1 MFQRFSLYARALAA
15 TARIGKPSTARRG
28 KGRAR
33 LLRQPCSEIASPRTQ
48 LPRRCLGS
56 CSPTLSLASETS
68 LADRSGRP
76 DDVPGPRP
84 NSSSVAGCMLCHA
97 LRRRNAQ
104 IACPS
109 RARCGCPGP
118 LILLGLDNPWANAEV
133 DKYFLLKERSI
144 FFLTK
149 WKETPLNQKLLR
161 CRGVRT

>member
-1 MFQRFSLYARALAA
+1 MIQVVSAAVMFQRFSLYARALAA

-76 DDVPGPRP
+76 DDVQDQGQILAALLDVCCVMPFGGVTPRSP
-84 NSSSVAGCMLCHA
+84 VRPERGA
-97 LRRRNAQ
+97 
-104 IACPS
+104 
-109 RARCGCPGP
+109 GCPGP
-118 LILLGLDNPWANAEV
+118 LILSCLGLDNPWANAEV

-144 FFLTK
+144 FF
-149 WKETPLNQKLLR
+149 
-161 CRGVRT
+161 